1 MKVKDIFWIVIL
13 GAGALVWWLLDDKKK
28 RAIKTDR
35 IIKRLRKENHE
46 IKNAYLGL
54 FDKHLT
60 TIKNV
65 DIGIIE
71 EVQKLKNNTDI
82 LDFEVH
88 LELERVV
95 ENLTKG
101 KSSEAVRQLAK
112 IIEKKLKEKVKK
124 EESFKGKAM
133 LHNLLQFAKDCDWIT
148 PRQFENGL
156 ALKEIRNKESHEL
169 NVQEETRSVALGIFS
184 GIDLLYT
191 LK

>member
-1 MKVKDIFWIVIL
+1 MKLKDILWVVIAGL
-13 GAGALVWWLLDDKKK
+13 GIFIWWLFDDKKK
-28 RAIKTDR
+28 RAIKADR

-54 FDKHLT
+54 FDKHLKI
-60 TIKNV
+60 IKNV
-65 DIGIIE
+65 DVGIIE

-88 LELERVV
+88 LELEQVV

-124 EESFKGKAM
+124 EESFKGKPM
-133 LHNLLQFAKDCDWIT
+133 LHSLLQFAKKCDWIT
-148 PRQFENGL
+148 SRQFENGL

-169 NVQEETRSVALGIFS
+169 NVEEETRVIALSIFS
-184 GIDLLYT
+184 GIDLIYA